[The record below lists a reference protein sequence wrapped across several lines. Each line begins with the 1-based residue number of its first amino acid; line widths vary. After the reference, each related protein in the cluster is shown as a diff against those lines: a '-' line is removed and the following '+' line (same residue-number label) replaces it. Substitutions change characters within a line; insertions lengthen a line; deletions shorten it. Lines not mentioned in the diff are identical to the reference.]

1 MWLFSKIEPEF
12 KFSEIL
18 GKVFTGYPDMSTA
31 NTTLQLAPESF
42 NGVGMSIAAYP
53 LLGGVIHRQMPVR
66 IFPQSLVG
74 GPFIGAD
81 GRSRLNEF
89 GDVGEQGFDAC
100 VWHDAGNDIT
110 IPLDHAEY
118 DGLAFGPASRE
129 ALFSTSTPATNVS
142 LIGFHM
148 TREWGIA
155 VNLCH
160 VLADFVAHAPRSLV
174 GHAQLALQF
183 LRGYAVARRGEQ
195 IHGVKPFLH
204 GRPRARKGCPNHR
217 VNVMAAPLAHI
228 GRLLAETMKLGVLPA
243 LRAIALF
250 AVANPHKMIE
260 AGVVVREAIEK
271 LLDCEWLS
279 HCLSPYP
286 SNIGYRST

>member
-1 MWLFSKIEPEF
+1 
-12 KFSEIL
+12 
-18 GKVFTGYPDMSTA
+18 MSTA
-31 NTTLQLAPESF
+31 NATFQLAPESF

-74 GPFIGAD
+74 CPFIGAD

-100 VWHDAGNDIT
+100 VWHDAGNDIAAA
-110 IPLDHAEY
+110 PDHAEH
-118 DGLAFGPASRE
+118 DGLALGRAACE
-129 ALFSTSTPATNVS
+129 ALFSTPTPATNVS
-142 LIGFHM
+142 LVGFHM
-148 TREWGIA
+148 ARERRIT

-160 VLADFVAHAPRSLV
+160 VFADFVAHAPSGLV

-183 LRGYAVARRGEQ
+183 LRGHAVARRGEQ

-204 GRPRARKGCPNHR
+204 GRPRARKGCPSHR
-217 VNVMAAPLAHI
+217 VNVMPAPLADI
-228 GRLLAETMKLGVLPA
+228 GWFLAKPIEFGVLSA
-243 LRAIALF
+243 LWAIPLS
-250 AVANPHKMIE
+250 AVANRHKVVQ

-271 LLDCEWLS
+271 VLDGEWFS

-286 SNIGYRST
+286 SNIVAKAT